1 MGYARNIVVLTQY
14 GGYRKQKSASLPLIR
29 ARYHAY
35 PRFVEKMEDRHLR
48 YNDTLDLLNEEE
60 KKGNVL
66 IIRPKKPVNI
76 SRLEKNVEKL
86 QALYDEGY
94 ADTAGMIQDIRAFLA
109 G

>member
-1 MGYARNIVVLTQY
+1 MKR
-14 GGYRKQKSASLPLIR
+14 R
-29 ARYHAY
+29 
-35 PRFVEKMEDRHLR
+35 
-48 YNDTLDLLNEEE
+48 

-66 IIRPKKPVNI
+66 IIRPKKPVKI

-94 ADTAGMIQDIRAFLA
+94 ADTAGMIQDLRAFLA

>member
-1 MGYARNIVVLTQY
+1 
-14 GGYRKQKSASLPLIR
+14 
-29 ARYHAY
+29 
-35 PRFVEKMEDRHLR
+35 MEDRHLR

-60 KKGNVL
+60 RKGNVL